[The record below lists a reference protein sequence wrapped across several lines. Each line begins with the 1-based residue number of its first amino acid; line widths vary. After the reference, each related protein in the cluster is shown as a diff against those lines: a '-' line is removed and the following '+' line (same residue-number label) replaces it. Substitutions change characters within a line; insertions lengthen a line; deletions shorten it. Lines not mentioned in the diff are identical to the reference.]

1 MKKRSYW
8 RLLGIAG
15 FMTTA
20 IGIAVWV
27 GKDREQRASAA
38 QHSAGA

>member
-8 RLLGIAG
+8 RLLGVASL
-15 FMTTA
+15 MTTA
-20 IGIAVWV
+20 IGIAFWV
-27 GKDREQRASAA
+27 GKDRRQRASVA